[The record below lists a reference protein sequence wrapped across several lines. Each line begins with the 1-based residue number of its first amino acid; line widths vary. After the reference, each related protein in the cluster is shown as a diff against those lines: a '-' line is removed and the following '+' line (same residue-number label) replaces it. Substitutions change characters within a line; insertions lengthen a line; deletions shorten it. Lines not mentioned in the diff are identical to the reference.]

1 MKKLF
6 AAAFGLLSMTCAA
19 KAEDAWNHGGMYAGV
34 AGGYSTGQL
43 SAPGFTVGDQGL
55 NGGAFIGYG
64 IVGKSGLYLGIE
76 ADEHQPLAPQASEA
90 RGGIKR
96 VGHAPG

>member
-19 KAEDAWNHGGMYAGV
+19 RAEDAWNHGGMYAGV

-76 ADEHQPLAPQASEA
+76 ADAMV
-90 RGGIKR
+90 KDVTWR
-96 VGHAPG
+96 VGDASSAVSASM

>member
-1 MKKLF
+1 
-6 AAAFGLLSMTCAA
+6 MTCAA
-19 KAEDAWNHGGMYAGV
+19 RAEDAWNHGGMYAGV

-76 ADEHQPLAPQASEA
+76 ADAMV
-90 RGGIKR
+90 KDVTWR
-96 VGHAPG
+96 VGDAWCLGGPTRVGPDRCICIDYG